1 MVLPRPPR
9 LKLLPPEE
17 APPELVLGS
26 PWRAAFRAIP
36 YLLWTLLLLPVQ
48 AVAVALGLGLAQR
61 LPVLYHRVC
70 CRMLGMHVATRG
82 RKSRDR
88 PTLFVANHSS
98 YLDIMVLGSLIPGSF
113 VAKAEIAGW
122 PFFGTLAKLQ
132 RSVFVDRKP
141 QNTHLQRDEMQKRLD
156 AGENLIL
163 FPEGTSDDGNTVE
176 PFRSALLS
184 VAERRVGKTRR
195 PLTLQPVSIAYTRL
209 NGVPL
214 GYALRPLVAWYGDM
228 DLAPHLGRFLG
239 LGDVEVVVEF
249 HEPVT
254 IEVFGS
260 RKALTDH
267 CYRVVAAGVAAA
279 LAGRPQMLPAAKPAR
294 QGRGLGSAIG
304 EAPGASGAA
313 TAPDRLPS
321 VTRS

>member
-17 APPELVLGS
+17 PPPELVLGS
-26 PWRAAFRAIP
+26 PWRAAFRAVP

-48 AVAVALGLGLAQR
+48 AVAAVLGLGLAQR
-61 LPVLYHRVC
+61 LPVVYHRAC

-82 RKSRDR
+82 HQSRHH

-141 QNTHLQRDEMQKRLD
+141 HNTHLQRDEMQKRLD

-184 VAERRVGKTRR
+184 VAERRVGKTGH

-228 DLAPHLGRFLG
+228 ELAPHLGRFLG

-254 IEVFGS
+254 IEAFGS

-267 CYRVVAAGVAAA
+267 CYRVVAGGVAAA
-279 LAGRPQMLPAAKPAR
+279 LAGRPQALPAPEPAQ
-294 QGRGLGSAIG
+294 QGVGSG
-304 EAPGASGAA
+304 GAPDAAGAA
-313 TAPDRLPS
+313 MAAARLPS
-321 VTRS
+321 SAGS